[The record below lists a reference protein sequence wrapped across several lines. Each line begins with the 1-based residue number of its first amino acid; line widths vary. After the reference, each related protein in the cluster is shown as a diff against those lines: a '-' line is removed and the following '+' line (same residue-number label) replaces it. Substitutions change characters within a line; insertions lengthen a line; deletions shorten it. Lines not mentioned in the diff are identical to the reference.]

1 MGYIAGYIATITING
16 QAYHP
21 DTSSATLDLTR
32 DTLERTKLGEDR
44 RTYLSGLGDATL
56 DASLHLNTDTAVAL
70 NLAYEST
77 VPVGF
82 VFRPGALGT
91 TDAGQ
96 YTGEIIVSDYSLAG
110 DADGEWDVS
119 LTGQGT
125 GAIVYTAPV

>member
-1 MGYIAGYIATITING
+1 MGYIAGYIATITVNG
-16 QAYHP
+16 QVYHP
-21 DTSSATLDLTR
+21 DASSATYDLTR
-32 DTLERTKLGEDR
+32 DTLDRTKLGEDR

-56 DASLHLNTDTAVAL
+56 DMELHLNTETAVAL
-70 NLAYEST
+70 NTAYEST

-96 YTGEIIVSDYSLAG
+96 YAGEVLISDYSMAG

-119 LTGQGT
+119 LSCQGT
-125 GAIVYTAPV
+125 GAFTYTAPA